1 MGRPRDPVL
10 KAAAVEITQTLINWA
25 LGIVATLGG
34 GAIGWLARSF
44 ASLRDADSKL
54 TDKVHDLAVLV
65 AGMQQA
71 PQGNARSTAVHHLA
85 ARQAADRGA
94 RTVNEIHGA
103 LAAAAALFNA
113 FTWTQ
118 LIPSISSVGFAV
130 FIILAARAVHRD
142 ASNKFDLTEFFRD
155 EVTGKLSLKLAA
167 VAVCCTTHTWYLW
180 SRTISDKVTLYDVL
194 IYAGVWSS
202 SQAVLKAL
210 DIYRDIKMK

>member
-1 MGRPRDPVL
+1 
-10 KAAAVEITQTLINWA
+10 
-25 LGIVATLGG
+25 
-34 GAIGWLARSF
+34 
-44 ASLRDADSKL
+44 
-54 TDKVHDLAVLV
+54 
-65 AGMQQA
+65 
-71 PQGNARSTAVHHLA
+71 
-85 ARQAADRGA
+85 
-94 RTVNEIHGA
+94 VNEIHGA